1 MKKLNRTEHPDRP
14 IHAGS
19 PDVILDFFCQGEL
32 LFIEVKNIGPTPA
45 LNVKTKFDSRF
56 TGINGELDITKLAL
70 FRGISFLSPS
80 RGLRTFVDTRQSY
93 FVRKQPHL
101 ITATLHWTDREGCQ
115 FSSTIAHDLRVF
127 KDLLT
132 VQEPSDLPHLVEIK
146 PGKTTKEGNSDGG
159 TTR

>member
-1 MKKLNRTEHPDRP
+1 MKKLNRTEHSDRP

-80 RGLRTFVDTRQSY
+80 RGLRTFIDTRQSY
-93 FVRKQPHL
+93 FARKQPHL
-101 ITATLHWTDREGCQ
+101 IRATLQWTDRSGKRL
-115 FSSTIAHDLRVF
+115 STQIIHDLRIY
-127 KDLLT
+127 KDLIT
-132 VQEPSDLPHLVEIK
+132 VSNDRTASTPMGRGESWQ
-146 PGKTTKEGNSDGG
+146 NNQGG
-159 TTR
+159 Q